1 MSFNHGLKIS
11 QLLLLGRS
19 SKSRVTFLMMASER
33 VRPLIRRTSRKNVT
47 NFDTEKS
54 KLVNEMDLQIVHLL
68 THHTLSLYL
77 THAHAVRDTVTL
89 AITHNY
95 TQNPTHNHTYNNT
108 YSRPQSLSIISHTH
122 TNTCM

>member
-11 QLLLLGRS
+11 QLLQLGRS
-19 SKSRVTFLMMASER
+19 SKSRVTFLMMATER

-89 AITHNY
+89 AIAHNY
-95 TQNPTHNHTYNNT
+95 TQNPTHNHTYNKKK
-108 YSRPQSLSIISHTH
+108 QK
-122 TNTCM
+122 

>member
-54 KLVNEMDLQIVHLL
+54 KLVNEMDLRIVHLL

-77 THAHAVRDTVTL
+77 THAHAVRDPVTL
-89 AITHNY
+89 AITHNHLQQSALKV
-95 TQNPTHNHTYNNT
+95 TNKNPPTHPST
-108 YSRPQSLSIISHTH
+108 
-122 TNTCM
+122 